1 MLKKKVPIISNQL
14 RKMFTAQGW
23 NKSSKD
29 YQKFSKN
36 VSLQHATDS
45 LEPSGIKKLIQ
56 HQNKLQILDVACGP
70 ADIALEI
77 AKLSEKNNS
86 ELKIFSTDF
95 SQEMIKLALENTK
108 DYENKCKCLVMDGNK
123 LDFSDGLFDYT
134 MSFFGLFYFSDRK
147 TGLGE
152 MQRVLKKGGKAI
164 IAFWKKNPFPDV
176 VKETLSNS
184 GSKMPSHVQTLSPN
198 QMIENDLKEVGFE
211 FVEIVDNEVTVKFEE
226 FEDFYDGVIATPGFK
241 IILSKM
247 DDQQRD
253 DFYKRLKENARKVFS
268 EDGKSA
274 NYTTS
279 ASFAIA
285 TK

>member
-1 MLKKKVPIISNQL
+1 
-14 RKMFTAQGW
+14 MFTSEGW

-36 VSLQHATDS
+36 VSLRHAIDS
-45 LEPSGIKKLIQ
+45 LEPSGIKTLIQ
-56 HQNKLQILDVACGP
+56 KNIKLQILDIACGP
-70 ADIALEI
+70 ADIAVEI
-77 AKLSEKNNS
+77 GKLSTENKS

-95 SQEMIKLALENTK
+95 SQEMIKLALENTQDFK
-108 DYENKCKCLVMDGNK
+108 DKCECLVMDGNK
-123 LDFSDGLFDYT
+123 LNFTDETFDFT
-134 MSFFGLFYFSDRK
+134 MSFFGLFYFSERK

-176 VKETLSNS
+176 VKDTLSNS
-184 GSKMPSHVQTLSPN
+184 TKMPIHVQTLTPN

-211 FVEIVDNEVTVKFEE
+211 SVEIVDNEVTVKFED
-226 FEDFYDGVIATPGFK
+226 FEDFYSGVVATPGFE

-247 DDQQRD
+247 NDQERD
-253 DFYKRLKENARKVFS
+253 DFYTKLKENTRKVFS